1 LDSSTQNKALKELA
15 FAKMPFGK
23 YKNQYL
29 SDIPESYY
37 IWFRQKGFPKGKLGQ
52 QMQAVFEMKINGI
65 EPILRKVRKMNL
77 RK

>member
-1 LDSSTQNKALKELA
+1 MDSSTQNKALKELA

>member
-1 LDSSTQNKALKELA
+1 MDSSTQNKALKELA

-52 QMQAVFEMKINGI
+52 QMQAVFEMKINGF